1 MYAVFGEE
9 VVVVFRSVPWL
20 ILFLSATGC
29 LQSPDQPAAH
39 VIAPILPVEVA
50 GWMATG
56 NSDNYDTET
65 IFAYIDGHAE
75 VYLAY
80 GMQRC
85 VSRRYRPA
93 NGDAEIVVD
102 LFEMASPAD
111 AFGVFSHDRT
121 GEDVAVGQGG
131 IFRHGWLS
139 FWKGSW
145 YGSVYATGGD
155 EDARQAV
162 LDVGA
167 AVAGAIEDAGDVP
180 SLVTR
185 MPSSGLD
192 RTSVCYLR
200 SPQILNAHVYVG
212 GDNLFGLVPGVEA
225 VVGKYDR
232 GETAV
237 HLILVRY
244 LDEAM
249 AETVESRVR
258 AEESG
263 GGGRPAMVIGRNGG
277 LLAAVVGAG
286 SDDGVDELLEEALG
300 GGA

>member
-1 MYAVFGEE
+1 MRSQRILTGALL
-9 VVVVFRSVPWL
+9 VVL
-20 ILFLSATGC
+20 MGGC
-29 LQSPDQPAAH
+29 APDEGDGM
-39 VIAPILPVEVA
+39 PVEYTPVLRDQVA
-50 GWMATG
+50 GWDASG
-56 NSDNYDTET
+56 PGESYDTET

-93 NGDAEIVVD
+93 DGDAEIVVD

-155 EDARQAV
+155 EDARRAV
-162 LDVGA
+162 LDVGT
-167 AVAGAIEDAGDVP
+167 AVADALESGGDVP

-185 MPSSGLD
+185 IPSSGLD

-225 VVGKYDR
+225 VVGKYER

>member
-1 MYAVFGEE
+1 M
-9 VVVVFRSVPWL
+9 VVFRSSIWL
-20 ILFLSATGC
+20 MLVLPVTGC
-29 LQSPDQPAAH
+29 LQSPDQPADDM
-39 VIAPILPVEVA
+39 IAPILPVEVA
-50 GWMATG
+50 GWMAAG
-56 NSDNYDTET
+56 DSESYDTES

-93 NGDAEIVVD
+93 DGDAEIVV
-102 LFEMASPAD
+102 E
-111 AFGVFSHDRT
+111 
-121 GEDVAVGQGG
+121 
-131 IFRHGWLS
+131 
-139 FWKGSW
+139 GSW
-145 YGSVYATGGD
+145 YGSVYATGGS

-167 AVAGAIEDAGDVP
+167 AVADALESGGDVP

-237 HLILVRY
+237 YLILVRY
-244 LDEAM
+244 LDEAT

-258 AEESG
+258 AEKSG
-263 GGGRPAMVIGRNGG
+263 GGGRPAMVIGRNGE
-277 LLAAVVGAG
+277 LLAAIVGAG